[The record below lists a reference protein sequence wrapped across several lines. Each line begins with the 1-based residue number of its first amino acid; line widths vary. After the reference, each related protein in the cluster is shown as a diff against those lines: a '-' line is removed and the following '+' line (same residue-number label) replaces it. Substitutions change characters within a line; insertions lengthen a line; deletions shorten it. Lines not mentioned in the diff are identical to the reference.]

1 VPLASDLNF
10 LPGQTVP
17 NLVVL
22 QLGASATFRIY
33 NPAGSTDVVIDVVG
47 FYGTQD
53 AAFASGAMRA
63 YAAAPTLRVAP
74 AR

>member
-1 VPLASDLNF
+1 
-10 LPGQTVP
+10 
-17 NLVVL
+17 VL
-22 QLGASATFRIY
+22 QLGANASFRIY
-33 NPAGSTDVVIDVVG
+33 NPAGSTDVVVDVVG

-63 YAAAPTLRVAP
+63 YAAASPLRAAA

>member
-1 VPLASDLNF
+1 
-10 LPGQTVP
+10 VP

-22 QLGASATFRIY
+22 QLGPNATFRMY
-33 NPAGSTDVVIDVVG
+33 NQAGDTDVVMDLVG

-63 YAAAPTLRVAP
+63 YAAAPPLRVAP
-74 AR
+74 SR